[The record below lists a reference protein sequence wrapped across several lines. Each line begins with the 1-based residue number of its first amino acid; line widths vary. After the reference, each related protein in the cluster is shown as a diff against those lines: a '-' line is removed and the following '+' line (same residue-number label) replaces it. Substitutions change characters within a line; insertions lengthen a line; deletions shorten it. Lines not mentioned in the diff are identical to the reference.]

1 LEKKLAEEKEKYEN
15 FLYERMRLDELA
27 KRQKEKMEIDLKFGE
42 EQDKILEELK
52 AKIAAEQLIN
62 DEQSEKLKE
71 AKLKSKQAQ
80 QKNRDWTQ
88 TQVALSKKLEFIL
101 KTYDYKDKVESI
113 ETEIFG
119 KVKKMNE

>member
-62 DEQSEKLKE
+62 DE
-71 AKLKSKQAQ
+71 
-80 QKNRDWTQ
+80 
-88 TQVALSKKLEFIL
+88 
-101 KTYDYKDKVESI
+101 
-113 ETEIFG
+113 
-119 KVKKMNE
+119 